1 MISLEVI
8 DLSFAFCKIRKK
20 HLKCHRR
27 GYKFCIV
34 VSKYIT
40 LDTSKSRGDF
50 LRNIV
55 AIACSGFTSF
65 FPLCHFATPLLLDS
79 LELFYCLR
87 SEGGKEFFFWH
98 PWVLLYS
105 LTPWNFH
112 CLRSL
117 GGKEFYS
124 TMMYSV
130 MARFST
136 EKPMPT
142 FMMRRGSVA

>member
-55 AIACSGFTSF
+55 AIVCAGFNPL
-65 FPLCHFATPLLLDS
+65 FPLRHLATPLLLDS
-79 LELFYCLR
+79 LEFFR
-87 SEGGKEFFFWH
+87 AKEFRRKGVFPFA
-98 PWVLLYS
+98 PLGATPLL
-105 LTPWNFH
+105 
-112 CLRSL
+112 L
-117 GGKEFYS
+117 GIYI
-124 TMMYSV
+124 V
-130 MARFST
+130 
-136 EKPMPT
+136 
-142 FMMRRGSVA
+142 